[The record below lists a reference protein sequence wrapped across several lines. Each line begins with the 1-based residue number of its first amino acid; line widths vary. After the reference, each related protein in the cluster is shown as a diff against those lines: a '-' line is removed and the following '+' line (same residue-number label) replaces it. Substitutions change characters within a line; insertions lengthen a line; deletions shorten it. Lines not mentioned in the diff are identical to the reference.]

1 MGSKSETPGNSW
13 DCGFSS
19 LREGEVDIPENDF
32 SVPFDWRA
40 TFKIK
45 VHFLFSFLQIQQN
58 VHWLN

>member
-45 VHFLFSFLQIQQN
+45 VQGTFFI
-58 VHWLN
+58 